1 MAPELGSLTFTQAWG
16 IPSLWFLAPS
26 KVLGARGLPDA
37 LSISYGECERAI
49 RGHRAGAA
57 SRAGANL
64 MDAELVRL
72 GLAGVSSFAAAGDFG
87 TSCDGEQFKG
97 VAWPGSS
104 PYLTSVGGTRLVLNK
119 ANQRVN
125 EVVWNDLAWA
135 SPLNGG
141 GASGGGLSG
150 VAARPPFQRGL
161 PFPGNRRA
169 VPDVSAHA
177 SMFPGWPVVLAGN
190 WELDGGTSASTP
202 LVAAAFAVLSSDE
215 RRALR
220 PPLGPVNGL
229 LYTLRTA
236 VPGTIYDV
244 VSGSNRYYRKIAG
257 YSARPGYDLASG
269 LGVPQLAQIANV
281 LPHGGP

>member
-1 MAPELGSLTFTQAWG
+1 M
-16 IPSLWFLAPS
+16 
-26 KVLGARGLPDA
+26 
-37 LSISYGECERAI
+37 
-49 RGHRAGAA
+49 
-57 SRAGANL
+57 
-64 MDAELVRL
+64 RL
-72 GLAGVSSFAAAGDFG
+72 GLAGVSTFAAAGDFG

-97 VAWPGSS
+97 IAWPGSS

-125 EVVWNDLAWA
+125 EVVWNDLEWA

-150 VAARPPFQRGL
+150 VSARPPFQRGL
-161 PFPGNRRA
+161 PFHGNRRG

-190 WELDGGTSASTP
+190 WALDGGTSASTP
-202 LVAAAFAVLSSDE
+202 LIAAAFAILSANE

-220 PPLGPVNGL
+220 PPLGPVDGL
-229 LYTLRTA
+229 LYTLRQA
-236 VPGTIYDV
+236 VPGTIYDI
-244 VSGSNRYYRKIAG
+244 VSGANRYYRKIAG

-269 LGVPQLAQIANV
+269 LGVPQFAQIAAV
-281 LPHGGP
+281 LPRFGP